1 MLNGGAWGPPLITVD
16 SMHISGCPM
25 GCIHRSKIVEVENST
40 QAGRTH
46 RGCNKKFSLRSSRST
61 LHSTRTCNGVDGP
74 AKADHA
80 GLQYRTRVVPITCW
94 WGFLGGKVP
103 DYWKSENR
111 NDDIIIASE
120 FDLFKSYLIITS
132 KLSVCFQGWYTSL
145 YDTLLIFLHML
156 EQSLKKWPEEVLN
169 PAPLANI
176 CVNYG

>member
-103 DYWKSENR
+103 DYWKSEFIPHNAHVC
-111 NDDIIIASE
+111 DHCPAECEPSSE
-120 FDLFKSYLIITS
+120 
-132 KLSVCFQGWYTSL
+132 
-145 YDTLLIFLHML
+145 
-156 EQSLKKWPEEVLN
+156 
-169 PAPLANI
+169 
-176 CVNYG
+176 NYGRLYARYVVITLHLQLDVLKCRL